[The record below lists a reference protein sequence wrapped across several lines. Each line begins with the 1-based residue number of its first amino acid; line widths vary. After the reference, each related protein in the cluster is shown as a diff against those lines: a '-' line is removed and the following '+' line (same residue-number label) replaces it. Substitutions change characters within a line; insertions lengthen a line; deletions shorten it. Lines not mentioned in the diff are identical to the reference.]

1 MQTDTAAI
9 HPEGAICCWEEA
21 RIWIRWFHLNKLE
34 FSGDTEATQNT
45 TALEEYKNTARVNSH
60 TASNTQ
66 RVYVCSQDP
75 SRLRH
80 WSMTGWYIKSC
91 KDNLV
96 RYRSDI
102 DQVNDFQALDLCLY
116 DSTYHR
122 DRWVAR
128 VRRKCED
135 CCCSNRTTRGRGHN

>member
-1 MQTDTAAI
+1 MQTNTAVN
-9 HPEGAICCWEEA
+9 HPEGTICCWEEA
-21 RIWIRWFHLNKLE
+21 KIWISWFHLNKLK
-34 FSGDTEATQNT
+34 FSGDTKATQNKT
-45 TALEEYKNTARVNSH
+45 VLEEYKNTACVNSH

-66 RVYVCSQDP
+66 HSYVCNYDQ
-75 SRLRH
+75 SRLRR
-80 WSMTGWYIKSC
+80 WNMTGWYIKLY

-96 RYRSDI
+96 MDRSDNN
-102 DQVNDFQALDLCLY
+102 QVNDFQALDLCLY

-135 CCCSNRTTRGRGHN
+135 CCCSNRTTRGRGHD